1 MMEVPNA
8 FVLIGL
14 LLITLSMCVYVSRM
28 EMRSVMNESCMV
40 VCVASLCMKGSLV
53 SLLFCYVCWIYVF
66 RETRAGVSCQ
76 TGAFSRGSK
85 I

>member
-40 VCVASLCMKGSLV
+40 VCVASVCMKRSLV
-53 SLLFCYVCWIYVF
+53 SLLLCVLDFYVF